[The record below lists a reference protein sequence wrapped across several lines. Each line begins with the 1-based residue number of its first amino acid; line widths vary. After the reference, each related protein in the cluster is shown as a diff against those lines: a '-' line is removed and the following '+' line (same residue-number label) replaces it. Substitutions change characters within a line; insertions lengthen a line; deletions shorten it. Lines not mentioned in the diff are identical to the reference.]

1 MKKIALYLV
10 GLCAVLAAEATV
22 PQGYYNSLKGKTGE
36 DLKDAVHAIT
46 VNHTVLSYNSLW
58 YYYVETDARPDNP
71 NQVWDMYSNNTYY
84 FSSTRG
90 NAVSGMNKEHS
101 FPKSWWGGS
110 KNAAYSDLHHLIP
123 TDANANSARSNWP
136 FGEVASSDWDNG
148 LSKRGTP
155 RSGQGGGAS
164 RVFEPADE
172 YKGDFARIYFY
183 MVSCYQDLNWK
194 TTYMLTNSDWRT
206 LNQWSIDL
214 LLRWAREDPVSQ
226 KEITRND
233 AISRYQNNR
242 NPFVDNPDLMEYIW
256 GTMVGTAWDGS
267 GTVNPDPDPQPT
279 DVATLISPTQGTVLE
294 FGDVAVGDSA
304 TLTLYVRGEKFS
316 SPLTLKC
323 YLNDYKMFSLS
334 TTSIDTTSLNS
345 LEGYPLQVTYK
356 PTSLGE
362 HKAKILFSGG
372 GMSSSVGIQLRAT
385 GVESTTPEQPGDIN
399 GDGVIDIMDV
409 NILINIMLGIAAAD
423 DYGDSDLSGNGM
435 VDIGDINLVINL
447 MLGK

>member
-1 MKKIALYLV
+1 
-10 GLCAVLAAEATV
+10 
-22 PQGYYNSLKGKTGE
+22 
-36 DLKDAVHAIT
+36 
-46 VNHTVLSYNSLW
+46 
-58 YYYVETDARPDNP
+58 
-71 NQVWDMYSNNTYY
+71 
-84 FSSTRG
+84 
-90 NAVSGMNKEHS
+90 
-101 FPKSWWGGS
+101 
-110 KNAAYSDLHHLIP
+110 
-123 TDANANSARSNWP
+123 
-136 FGEVASSDWDNG
+136 
-148 LSKRGTP
+148 
-155 RSGQGGGAS
+155 
-164 RVFEPADE
+164 
-172 YKGDFARIYFY
+172 
-183 MVSCYQDLNWK
+183 
-194 TTYMLTNSDWRT
+194 
-206 LNQWSIDL
+206 
-214 LLRWAREDPVSQ
+214 
-226 KEITRND
+226 
-233 AISRYQNNR
+233 
-242 NPFVDNPDLMEYIW
+242 MEYIW